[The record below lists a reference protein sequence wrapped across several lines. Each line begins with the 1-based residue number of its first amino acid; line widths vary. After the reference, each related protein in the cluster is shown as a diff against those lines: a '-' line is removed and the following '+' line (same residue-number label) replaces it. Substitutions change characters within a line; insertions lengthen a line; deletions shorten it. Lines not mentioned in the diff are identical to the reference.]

1 VQLNEYPVVGL
12 GSVAARQLSN
22 AAWTMLML
30 MSQTYRVHGFGLSIT
45 GVGAFRQYLESADS
59 SAWSFAASKQ
69 ERLRGCTHPGKCNN
83 CLRFALRWRKKV
95 VNAER
100 TRHPETHH
108 CTCDT
113 CQDDGRRSIVAIEA
127 LDNSA
132 TAALLKSSA

>member
-1 VQLNEYPVVGL
+1 
-12 GSVAARQLSN
+12 
-22 AAWTMLML
+22 ML

-95 VNAER
+95 INAER

-113 CQDDGRRSIVAIEA
+113 CQDDGRRSTAAIEA
-127 LDNSA
+127 SDNTA
-132 TAALLKSSA
+132 TAALLNRLGVKRPQTSAAPAASPLAKRLLAMRST